1 MSTPDRRAMVERP
14 GKDLSVR
21 RQCTLLNLAR
31 SGVYRPKPVPV
42 ADDLAVMRRI
52 DELHLELP
60 FYGSRRMMFELNK
73 EGRGVNRKRV
83 RRLMRV
89 MGIEALVPRPG
100 TSKAAPGHRIYPYLL
115 RGLAISEP
123 NHVWASDITYI
134 PMAHGFLYLVAII
147 DWASRAVL
155 AWRLSNTIDSGFCVE
170 ALEEALARHGK
181 PRIFNTDQGAQFTS
195 AAFTGKLEAAGV
207 AISMDGRGRFM
218 DNIFIER
225 LWRSIKYE
233 EVHLKAY
240 ADGREARAGI
250 GSWMTFYNFRRPHEQ
265 PDADGGVARRHG
277 QNRGGAKSCGYAAS
291 HGQRKRVAH
300 IPTAEAEA
308 RSGLIIK
315 GQGQARLHLKSKPPW
330 SHQWG
335 PVQSRL
341 RKWRCV
347 IVQQCRRS
355 QPRRQKS
362 GFWGSA
368 TFPQRPE

>member
-1 MSTPDRRAMVERP
+1 MSTPDRRAMVEWP

-31 SGVYRPKPVPV
+31 SGVYRPEPVPA
-42 ADDLAVMRRI
+42 ADDLALMRRI

-83 RRLMRV
+83 QRLMRV

-100 TSKAAPGHRIYPYLL
+100 TSKAAPGHKIYPYLL
-115 RGLAISEP
+115 RGLAITEP

-195 AAFTGKLEAAGV
+195 AAFTGKLEAASV

-250 GSWMTFYNFRRPHEQ
+250 GSWMTFYNFRRPHQ
-265 PDADGGVARRHG
+265 AMNNQMPMVAWRAG
-277 QNRGGAKSCGYAAS
+277 MDKIEAA
-291 HGQRKRVAH
+291 QRAVDMPLRLDNANAL
-300 IPTAEAEA
+300 PTYPQHKQKQQEAA
-308 RSGLIIK
+308 
-315 GQGQARLHLKSKPPW
+315 
-330 SHQWG
+330 
-335 PVQSRL
+335 
-341 RKWRCV
+341 
-347 IVQQCRRS
+347 
-355 QPRRQKS
+355 
-362 GFWGSA
+362 
-368 TFPQRPE
+368 